1 MVGTMLAVNSYV
13 PRSTL
18 PAAISRLER
27 RAGVSHVIQVGDTP
41 DGEMTLVTADVVEES
56 VDGVLADLSECGVSG
71 EEIELVHR
79 QGNRPLAT
87 RRGAGG
93 TPAWGGGIAWSE
105 LTTASRQY
113 ARAVPRYLLI
123 MVCAGVIAVFGVLS
137 RNTILVVGAMAVSP
151 DLLPMCAAC
160 VGLADRRPRLAAR
173 ALGTLVAGL
182 VVAGAAAF
190 VVAALLRL
198 GHYPPADRTAGGR
211 WSRCTAPR
219 EHRHHLGRLRRR
231 SRRGSR
237 VRDTVEFCGGRGDLD
252 HDHPGRGLH
261 GRRHRPARRSRG
273 LERAR
278 RPRGQCAG
286 AARGR
291 DADRLVATQGA
302 SGSSMIAGSSRVSG
316 GPTRAEAPVDL
327 SGADER
333 PRWTSAC
340 GQPRIVG
347 AGD

>member
-18 PAAISRLER
+18 LAAISRLER
-27 RAGVSHVIQVGDTP
+27 REGVSHVIQVGDTP
-41 DGEMTLVTADVVEES
+41 DGEMTLVTADVAEDS

-113 ARAVPRYLLI
+113 ARAVPRYLVI

-190 VVAALLRL
+190 VVATLLRL
-198 GHYPPADRTAGGR
+198 GDYPQAIAPLGDGGLGVLPHVNIATISVAFVAGVAGVLAFETRSSSAVGVAISITTIPAVAFMGGAIALHDGRGAWSGLAVLVANVLVLLVAGTLTVWLQR
-211 WSRCTAPR
+211 KAR
-219 EHRHHLGRLRRR
+219 
-231 SRRGSR
+231 R
-237 VRDTVEFCGGRGDLD
+237 VRR
-252 HDHPGRGLH
+252 
-261 GRRHRPARRSRG
+261 
-273 LERAR
+273 
-278 RPRGQCAG
+278 
-286 AARGR
+286 
-291 DADRLVATQGA
+291 
-302 SGSSMIAGSSRVSG
+302 
-316 GPTRAEAPVDL
+316 
-327 SGADER
+327 
-333 PRWTSAC
+333 
-340 GQPRIVG
+340 
-347 AGD
+347 